1 MKKIGL
7 MSLAIVLALGSLG
20 VGYALWSQQL
30 TITGDTNTGSLSVG
44 FVEFYGEERH
54 EDPVGSGIFWTGEV
68 EDKDVGKFT
77 CTMADPYTDPLSG
90 KLVYLTGIVKIE
102 NAYPCYW
109 LGINFSIKNSGT
121 IPVIF
126 DQIVITDPKGILM
139 WVPEVTD
146 PAELGS
152 LVDASGAPIL
162 RFRFVN
168 LMGHQLE
175 PCTQTKAELD
185 VHVEQPAE
193 QGHHYEF
200 QVKLRAIQWNEYP
213 III

>member
-44 FVEFYGEERH
+44 FIEFYGVEMY
-54 EDPVGSGIFWTGEV
+54 EDPVGSGIFWAGEV
-68 EDKDVGKFT
+68 EGKDVGKFT
-77 CTMADPYTDPLSG
+77 CTMTDQYTDPLSG
-90 KLVYLTGIVKIE
+90 KVVYHTGIVGIT

-109 LGINFSIKNSGT
+109 LGINFTIKNSGT

-126 DQIVITDPKGILM
+126 DQIVITDPTGVLT
-139 WVPEVTD
+139 WVAGAGGED
-146 PAELGS
+146 LGS
-152 LVDASGAPIL
+152 LVDAAGAPIL

-168 LMGHQLE
+168 LIGHQLE
-175 PCTQTKAELD
+175 PCNPTKAELD
-185 VHVEQPAE
+185 VHIEQPAE

-200 QVKLRAIQWNEYP
+200 QVKIRAIQWNEYP
-213 III
+213 V